1 MKNLENLPIEKRI
14 KLMEAA
20 KRLNQTCHEIKEE
33 SGRDTTTSTIVKSNR
48 SLNILPNSNHKF
60 SN

>member
-33 SGRDTTTSTIVKSNR
+33 SGRDTAFNNRQEQQIVQHITELKSQV
-48 SLNILPNSNHKF
+48 
-60 SN
+60 

>member
-33 SGRDTTTSTIVKSNR
+33 SGRDTTFNNRQEQQIVQHIAELKSQV
-48 SLNILPNSNHKF
+48 
-60 SN
+60 

>member
-33 SGRDTTTSTIVKSNR
+33 SGRDTTFNNRQEQQIVQHITELKSQV
-48 SLNILPNSNHKF
+48 
-60 SN
+60 